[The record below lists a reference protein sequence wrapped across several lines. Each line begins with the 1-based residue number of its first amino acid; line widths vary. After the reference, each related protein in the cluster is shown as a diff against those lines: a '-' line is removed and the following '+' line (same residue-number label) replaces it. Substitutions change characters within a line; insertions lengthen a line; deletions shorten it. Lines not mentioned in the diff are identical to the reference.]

1 MKSLQATKK
10 ALVMGA
16 SSGIGAQVAR
26 ILLERG
32 WTVGVAARRQE
43 PLQALRQEFPH
54 AVHTRHIDVTEQDAP
69 QELTALVEEM
79 GGIDLYFHAS
89 GVGKQNPDLDP
100 GTEIHTAATNAD
112 GFMRMVICAYRYMA
126 AHGGGHI
133 AVISSIAGTK
143 GLGPAP
149 AYSATKALQTTYI
162 EALEQLARTRRVPV
176 TFTDIRPG
184 FVATPL
190 IDTGHRYPMMMDARK
205 VAQRAVKATLAHRHV
220 AVIDSRY
227 ALLTALWRLLPR
239 WLWRRFKLC

>member
-1 MKSLQATKK
+1 MKSLQETKK

-69 QELTALVEEM
+69 RELTALIEEM

-89 GVGKQNPDLDP
+89 GVGKQNPELDP
-100 GTEIHTAATNAD
+100 ETEMHTAATNAD

-149 AYSATKALQTTYI
+149 AYSAPPI
-162 EALEQLARTRRVPV
+162 SRRWSNWRARAVYPSPSPTSARGLWLHPCS
-176 TFTDIRPG
+176 TPG
-184 FVATPL
+184 TATP
-190 IDTGHRYPMMMDARK
+190 
-205 VAQRAVKATLAHRHV
+205 
-220 AVIDSRY
+220 
-227 ALLTALWRLLPR
+227 
-239 WLWRRFKLC
+239 